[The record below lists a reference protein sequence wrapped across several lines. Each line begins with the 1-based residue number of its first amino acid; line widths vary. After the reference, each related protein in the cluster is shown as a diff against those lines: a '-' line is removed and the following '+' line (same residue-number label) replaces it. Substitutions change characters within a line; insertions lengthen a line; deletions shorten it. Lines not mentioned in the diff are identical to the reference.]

1 MTCGRWPTPP
11 ALPSPALRRWGEPCR
26 STRGL
31 KCGEDRGAVEDVPTV
46 GDLAVLDSDPLRTGS
61 ALYRPGFG
69 VVHDERGFI
78 VTEGGDHF
86 RAGEHLQERALETAV
101 GLGAFQPAGRRV
113 ADDVVGDVAHGRVQ
127 VVTDPG
133 LVVSQPG
140 PQRGTGGICHGYF
153 PLVMGIC
160 SRSSTKYARSYA
172 CRLSIRYVVRMPTVK
187 KRPGRKRGEVT
198 ADDVVAAAI

>member
-11 ALPSPALRRWGEPCR
+11 ALPSPRLRPCR
-26 STRGL
+26 SCGGL
-31 KCGEDRGAVEDVPTV
+31 NGGDDRGAVEDVAAV
-46 GDLAVLDSDPLRTGS
+46 GDLAVLDGDPLGTGS
-61 ALYRPGFG
+61 AFHRAGFG

-101 GLGAFQPAGRRV
+101 GLGAFQAAGRRI
-113 ADDVVGDVAHGRVQ
+113 ADDVVGDVAHGRIQ
-127 VVTDPG
+127 VVTGPG

-153 PLVMGIC
+153 PFVRRIF
-160 SRSSTKYARSYA
+160 SRSHTKYATLYA

-187 KRPGRKRGEVT
+187 KRPGRKRGE
-198 ADDVVAAAI
+198 